1 MHGKLRR
8 EEALDK
14 VWQLETGRVKQLYF
28 ALSNAHLWAARSRTI
43 TNQRTSTSCSRD
55 SFSFPDD
62 HPLWQC
68 PSLVSSA
75 L

>member
-14 VWQLETGRVKQLYF
+14 VWQLETARVEQLRIYF
-28 ALSNAHLWAARSRTI
+28 ALSNAHRWAARSRTI
-43 TNQRTSTSCSRD
+43 TNQRTSTSCRR
-55 SFSFPDD
+55 FVLFP
-62 HPLWQC
+62 WR
-68 PSLVSSA
+68 SSA